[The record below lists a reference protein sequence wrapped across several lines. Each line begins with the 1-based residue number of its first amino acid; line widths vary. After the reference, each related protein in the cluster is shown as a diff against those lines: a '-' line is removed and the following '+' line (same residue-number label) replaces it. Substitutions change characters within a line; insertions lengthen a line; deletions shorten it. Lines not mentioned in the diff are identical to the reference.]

1 MNNLYILFYY
11 SRLVRQDHVKEDLI
25 RTNTESRSPIKKT
38 FAEAKQNLMEY
49 NNQQQGGYDDS
60 DSFAYCDNPPFRE
73 YNNDLNQRYDEEE
86 ENMYDR
92 ENYESNRRQ
101 LLQYDEMNKQTNIKP
116 MVVRSTEQFLND
128 SSPEYFHPE
137 EYIRSVRKDRTRRR
151 RSKDFI
157 EPEVII
163 SSNDDEPIKRKPET
177 MRSVSEDTGTKIE
190 KSVPRRSM
198 SHPENNV
205 SKSVIC
211 LSNKIF
217 IRIN

>member
-1 MNNLYILFYY
+1 MEY
-11 SRLVRQDHVKEDLI
+11 SIFSLQRLVRQDHVKEDLL
-25 RTNTESRSPIKKT
+25 RTSTEARSPIKKT
-38 FAEAKQNLMEY
+38 FAEAKQTLMEY
-49 NNQQQGGYDDS
+49 NNPATGGYDDS

-73 YNNDLNQRYDEEE
+73 YGNDIKQRYDEQE
-86 ENMYDR
+86 ENDYDR
-92 ENYESNRRQ
+92 ENYESARRQ
-101 LLQYDEMNKQTNIKP
+101 QQYDEINKTNVKAA
-116 MVVRSTEQFLND
+116 VRSAESFLND

-163 SSNDDEPIKRKPET
+163 SSNDDEPVKRKPET
-177 MRSVSEDTGTKIE
+177 MRSVSEDTGSKVE

-205 SKSVIC
+205 SI
-211 LSNKIF
+211 
-217 IRIN
+217 